1 MLDAERMKLVFH
13 LGGSGF
19 TLPVDHLVEI
29 LQVAWTQINTN
40 EANHDSGL
48 LGHAEHR
55 GRLLPVY
62 ALNQLLGL
70 VGKPPQE
77 ALTLLVLTGRQ
88 GPWGVW
94 VDRITGIF
102 PEEAFRF
109 LALPEL
115 LQPQV
120 GALYS
125 GAEAWQNELLLA
137 GDAGLWAAAL

>member
-1 MLDAERMKLVFH
+1 MLDAERMKLVFR

-29 LQVAWTQINTN
+29 LQVAWTQIN
-40 EANHDSGL
+40 EDDANHDGGL
-48 LGHAEHR
+48 LGHVEHR
-55 GRLLPVY
+55 NRLLPVY

-70 VGKPPQE
+70 AGEPSHE
-77 ALTLLVLTGRQ
+77 ALTLLVLTGRH

-94 VDRITGIF
+94 VDSIAGIF
-102 PEEAFRF
+102 PDDAFRF

-115 LQPQV
+115 LQPRV
-120 GALYS
+120 GSLYS
-125 GAEAWQNELLLA
+125 GAEVWQNELLLA